1 MNYGKDRIDRADRKE
16 NQACRTDR
24 AGMLVRK
31 HRHRIGADVSLASAR
46 NRYVLHRRSCL
57 PRILRCSRLAV
68 VGERVSQMLDFHF

>member
-31 HRHRIGADVSLASAR
+31 HHRRAWVDISLASAR
-46 NRYVLHRRSCL
+46 YRYVLHYRDFI
-57 PRILRCSRLAV
+57 PRILRCSRLEM
-68 VGERVSQMLDFHF
+68 VGERISQMLDFHF